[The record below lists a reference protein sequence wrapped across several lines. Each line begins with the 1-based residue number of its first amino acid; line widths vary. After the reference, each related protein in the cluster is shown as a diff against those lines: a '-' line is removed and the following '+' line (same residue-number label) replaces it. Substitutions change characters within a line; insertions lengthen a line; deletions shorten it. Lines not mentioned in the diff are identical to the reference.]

1 MQPPKKWMIIGAH
14 NFPRLNPKLTFQ
26 RFAWHWALAVQGQ
39 RGAPCNCRLR
49 ILAAS
54 TAATAPAPHYVLHSN
69 LQHPKSKA
77 HMAASS
83 TLQNP
88 SAKLDGDIPFPQ
100 ARTRVATLSVEE
112 ETKKRTTFKLCNT
125 NTDCFPFT
133 RLPNTSFHEAIL
145 LKP

>member
-1 MQPPKKWMIIGAH
+1 
-14 NFPRLNPKLTFQ
+14 
-26 RFAWHWALAVQGQ
+26 
-39 RGAPCNCRLR
+39 
-49 ILAAS
+49 
-54 TAATAPAPHYVLHSN
+54 
-69 LQHPKSKA
+69 
-77 HMAASS
+77 MAASS